1 MCFIIISML
10 RRSRPSKQTEA
21 VPRELVLNLDWHLLM
36 FTLTLMTI
44 VNSVLLFLDLMPAQH
59 DVVRFFQVALSIVL
73 LLDFTVR
80 LVRAP
85 DRWRYLFVYRGWL
98 TFLGSLPLPF
108 FGVFRVIQL
117 WFMTRRMQRGDY
129 REISTRIA
137 GRRGRTAI
145 VGVAA
150 TAIIVF
156 EYGAIVMLGVES
168 SAAAPLIVTG
178 SDALWW
184 ALVTMATVGY
194 GDEVP
199 VTTAGR
205 FVGSVVIVMGVLVFT
220 TLTSFL
226 AQWFLS
232 NRHVDQRLENAIPK
246 LESNEVAV
254 PLAEVR
260 GLLDRLEHD
269 GGDHGGALAEIA
281 RLLRLE
287 SEAAEQLRPP
297 TAAGRQETQTTDDR
311 PQPTN

>member
-1 MCFIIISML
+1 ML

-44 VNSVLLFLDLMPAQH
+44 VNSALLFLDLMPAQH
-59 DVVRFFQVALSIVL
+59 DVVRSFQVALSIVL
-73 LLDFTVR
+73 MLDFIVR

-85 DRWRYLFVYRGWL
+85 DRRRYLFDFRGWL

-108 FGVFRVIQL
+108 FGAFRVIQL

-129 REISTRIA
+129 REISTRIS

-156 EYGAIVMLGVES
+156 EFGALVMLGVES
-168 SAAAPLIVTG
+168 QAEAPLIVTG
-178 SDALWW
+178 GDALWW

-205 FVGSVVIVMGVLVFT
+205 FVGAVVIVMGVLVFT

-232 NRHVDQRLENAIPK
+232 NRQVKERPGIVIPK
-246 LESNEVAV
+246 QEPERVAA

-260 GLLDRLEHD
+260 GLLDRLEQDGADHD
-269 GGDHGGALAEIA
+269 ETLAMIA
-281 RLLRLE
+281 KLLRLE
-287 SEAAEQLRPP
+287 SEN
-297 TAAGRQETQTTDDR
+297 AGR
-311 PQPTN
+311 